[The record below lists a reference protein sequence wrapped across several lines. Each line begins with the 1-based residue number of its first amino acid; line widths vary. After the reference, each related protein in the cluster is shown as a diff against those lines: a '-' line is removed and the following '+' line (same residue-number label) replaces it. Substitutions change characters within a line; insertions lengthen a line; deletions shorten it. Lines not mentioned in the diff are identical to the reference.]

1 MMDPHCCVVFFC
13 LFKQKTAYEMRIS
26 DWSSD
31 VCSSD
36 LSAIERA
43 QQTLAAYQ
51 QVHLAAQCPQHA
63 GQLDRDVA
71 GTDHRHLAWCRA
83 QVEKPVRIDAVFV
96 ASDIGPAR
104 MATDRKSVV

>member
-1 MMDPHCCVVFFC
+1 MHTDAIAVPADLIELVPEHDLDSARLHRFV
-13 LFKQKTAYEMRIS
+13 QRIA
-26 DWSSD
+26 D
-31 VCSSD
+31 
-36 LSAIERA
+36 SAIERA

-83 QVEKPVRIDAVFV
+83 SGRRTMVVIV
-96 ASDIGPAR
+96 APLSYTEHG
-104 MATDRKSVV
+104 